1 MIKYALSCENGHE
14 FEGWFSNSADFDEQ
28 KKRSLLTCPQCESSS
43 ISKMLM
49 TPQVGPSTKGK
60 DLVPVAAANPMQAQM
75 VEKIRQLKRE
85 IEKNADNVGEE
96 FPEEARKIHYG
107 EKEERGIYG
116 ESTVDEAKELAE
128 EGIPV
133 APIPWME
140 EPKEH

>member
-28 KKRSLLTCPQCESSS
+28 KKRNLLTCPQCDSSA

-85 IEKNADNVGEE
+85 IEKNADNVGEK

-107 EKEERGIYG
+107 EAEARGIYG
-116 ESTVDEAKELAE
+116 KASLQEAAELAE
-128 EGIPV
+128 EGVEFLPL
-133 APIPWME
+133 PELPE
-140 EPKEH
+140 EKN

>member
-28 KKRSLLTCPQCESSS
+28 KKRNLLTCPQCDSSA

-49 TPQVGPSTKGK
+49 SPQVGPSTKGK

-85 IEKNADNVGEE
+85 IEKNADNVGEK

-107 EKEERGIYG
+107 EAEARGIYG
-116 ESTVDEAKELAE
+116 KASLQEAAELAE
-128 EGIPV
+128 EGVEFLPL
-133 APIPWME
+133 PELPE
-140 EPKEH
+140 EKN